1 MQSLDAQAA
10 LLRYALILF
19 GVGLPI
25 FVWAAS
31 FAPDRL
37 WVIGSFVIF
46 AINWSAFY
54 AVLDWGR
61 RRPEQ
66 SENESL
72 RTRVH
77 IVGGLLWAGAV
88 AQMSAF
94 GAGAGVVSEPMLL
107 LAL

>member
-1 MQSLDAQAA
+1 MSGPQASPNRPGIPPLDAVSLRSGSVAVQSLDAQAA

-37 WVIGSFVIF
+37 WILGSFIIF

-54 AVLDWGR
+54 AVIDCGR
-61 RRPEQ
+61 RRPDPHAPI
-66 SENESL
+66 L
-72 RTRVH
+72 CRPP
-77 IVGGLLWAGAV
+77 
-88 AQMSAF
+88 
-94 GAGAGVVSEPMLL
+94 EP
-107 LAL
+107 ASRR